1 MGIVRLH
8 HDGRVEVIDPG
19 TPEEQA
25 RGEEKLERLIEALAR
40 QAARR
45 DFDLFAAQYAANRHS
60 NHRKICGD

>member
-1 MGIVRLH
+1 MGIVCLH

-25 RGEEKLERLIEALAR
+25 RAEETLRQLIEAEAR

-45 DFDLFAAQYAANRHS
+45 DFDLFAAQCAANRHS
-60 NHRKICGD
+60 NHRKTCGD